1 MCLFFVKNLG
11 RYRNSIISR
20 ISLDPRIGIDY
31 IMLSSD
37 LSAEE
42 LTHELLISVILISF
56 KKFVGLK
63 RGAKQNIFRK
73 SPPIIWLAVHR
84 TNNCW
89 RFRKIL
95 WPSQNTYINIITSS
109 LACIKWENI
118 STLYGWLKIFKPTII
133 RETILHPNSSPYFY
147 VLFDNHPSKF
157 NGAIAVYWN
166 WTK

>member
-89 RFRKIL
+89 RFRKIF
-95 WPSQNTYINIITSS
+95 WHSQNIWTLTTYTIFRP
-109 LACIKWENI
+109 I
-118 STLYGWLKIFKPTII
+118 SISYSEKGLLRYHLLRQVLGVNFVTFTTRKSMRCFCQFFGIC
-133 RETILHPNSSPYFY
+133 Y
-147 VLFDNHPSKF
+147 VEKGLL
-157 NGAIAVYWN
+157 
-166 WTK
+166 